1 MGNQIRSQPTRRR
14 CPSPRTFGM
23 RFLSTV
29 NTCLTRPLSTL
40 FTGARP
46 SPLLPLGKA
55 VSSIVKSVG
64 SGRMLTPRG
73 GRPPI
78 PPSPQQQQQA
88 SASSMQGGGGGPEGA
103 APPGVVLVSTP
114 RGGLLGSFTSK
125 LGGMVGRRGAVAE
138 PSILSKITYT
148 G

>member
-88 SASSMQGGGGGPEGA
+88 SASSMQGCGGGPEGA
-103 APPGVVLVSTP
+103 SPPVVVMVSTP